1 MSVEKRII
9 DITEKYAIMCKK
21 ANEYIKI
28 EIKPN
33 TLVYSKLKNSNEEP
47 AVYIVTSQN
56 MDNLV
61 DPIRVFSQ
69 REIERLIYEPGKTIA
84 NNFLDIAVW
93 VKSLKDIH
101 YLVIDSMEKLM
112 LCYLMEKIYYRLWD
126 GNNWV
131 SE

>member
-1 MSVEKRII
+1 
-9 DITEKYAIMCKK
+9 
-21 ANEYIKI
+21 
-28 EIKPN
+28 
-33 TLVYSKLKNSNEEP
+33 
-47 AVYIVTSQN
+47 